1 MKSIKRIALVC
12 AASASLV
19 AIMGG
24 AANASTS
31 GDSGSTY
38 VAYEGPGFTGQTQVI
53 DKCGVTNLRY
63 RGSYK
68 WYGSGEA
75 GRMHNQINTRGPV
88 HFTLPATGNAKQGTG
103 VGWKSIFVE
112 C

>member
-1 MKSIKRIALVC
+1 MKSIKRIALVS
-12 AASASLV
+12 AVSASLV
-19 AIMGG
+19 MIMGG

-31 GDSGSTY
+31 AGPGSTF
-38 VAYEGPGFTGQTQVI
+38 VAYEGPGFTGRTQVI

-68 WYGSGEA
+68 WYGGGQS
-75 GRMHNQINTRGPV
+75 GRMHNQINARGPV
-88 HFTLPATGNAKQGTG
+88 HFTLPTQSNAQQKTV
-103 VGWKSIFVE
+103 VGWKSIFVV